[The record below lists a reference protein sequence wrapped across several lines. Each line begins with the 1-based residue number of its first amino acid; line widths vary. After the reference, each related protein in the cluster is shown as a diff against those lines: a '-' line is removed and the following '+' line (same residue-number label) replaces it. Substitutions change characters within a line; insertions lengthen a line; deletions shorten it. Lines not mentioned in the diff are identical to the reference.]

1 MNIFLALLIGLAVNL
16 DNLLIGIHL
25 GLRRQRLTLWQ
36 NLVISGTT
44 GLCAFGSVY
53 AARLISG
60 SFLAGTNLIGAAI
73 MIFFGIFCLYQSLTE
88 KEASPSLDAS
98 PRFLDILILGFVLAV
113 NCIPPSL
120 AAGAMGLS
128 PWWVGLFST
137 LFSFL
142 SIHASILLGQRFLH
156 YRGFS
161 LLSPLSAGL
170 LILIGGLEMF
180 L

>member
-88 KEASPSLDAS
+88 KEASP
-98 PRFLDILILGFVLAV
+98 PWT
-113 NCIPPSL
+113 PPPVSGYSDSGL
-120 AAGAMGLS
+120 CAGGKLHSAFPGRRS
-128 PWWVGLFST
+128 HGAFPWWVGLFPPSSPSSASMPA
-137 LFSFL
+137 SFWARG
-142 SIHASILLGQRFLH
+142 SCIIAASPCSPP
-156 YRGFS
+156 YRQDC
-161 LLSPLSAGL
+161 
-170 LILIGGLEMF
+170 
-180 L
+180 

>member
-113 NCIPPSL
+113 NYIPPSL

-128 PWWVGLFST
+128 PWWVGLFPPSSPSSASMPA
-137 LFSFL
+137 SFWARG
-142 SIHASILLGQRFLH
+142 SCIIAASPCSPP
-156 YRGFS
+156 YRQDC
-161 LLSPLSAGL
+161 
-170 LILIGGLEMF
+170 
-180 L
+180 

>member
-73 MIFFGIFCLYQSLTE
+73 MIFFGIFCLYQSLT
-88 KEASPSLDAS
+88 DM
-98 PRFLDILILGFVLAV
+98 DILILGFVLAV